1 MIGCSIAGVGARR
14 VMLEI
19 MVCNASD
26 LSDRPMSLEL
36 DKLDKLDNFHDYNH
50 TVGAQ
55 KFFL

>member
-1 MIGCSIAGVGARR
+1 
-14 VMLEI
+14 MLEI